1 MTVTQLKDTPIPK
14 NYSTGLYHEK
24 GYDLAADHT
33 NKVLEV
39 MVLGVTEYLASI
51 KSKEYPVVYS
61 FVENNGEFIAA
72 AMVQY
77 FPNEDDAT
85 KPGNWNYSW
94 TFDKDDLPEGEYRSI
109 DSAKDQGSLSYFR
122 AVGMTKY
129 GMVFEQPDYAG
140 DLFRYLLTV
149 IKNYLN
155 DNASEAEEKTVK
167 YDGLIQ
173 FRVAVE
179 DGEKVMSI
187 EVDGEVKQIIK
198 DDAAIEQ

>member
-39 MVLGVTEYLASI
+39 LVLEVTECLASL
-51 KSKEYPVVYS
+51 KSKEYPVAYTFTES
-61 FVENNGEFIAA
+61 NGEFIAA
-72 AMVQY
+72 AIVQY
-77 FPNEDDAT
+77 FANEDDPT

-94 TFDKDDLPEGEYRSI
+94 TFDKEDLPEGNFREIPSNDI
-109 DSAKDQGSLSYFR
+109 DRLSFFR

-155 DNASEAEEKTVK
+155 DNASEAEEKAVK

-198 DDAAIEQ
+198 DDAAIEA

>member
-39 MVLGVTEYLASI
+39 LVLGVTECLASL
-51 KSKEYPVVYS
+51 KSKEYPVAYTFTES
-61 FVENNGEFIAA
+61 NGEFIAA
-72 AMVQY
+72 AIVQY
-77 FPNEDDAT
+77 FANEDDPT

-94 TFDKDDLPEGEYRSI
+94 TFDKEDLPEGNFREIPSNDI
-109 DSAKDQGSLSYFR
+109 DRLSFFR

-155 DNASEAEEKTVK
+155 DNASEAEEKAVK

-198 DDAAIEQ
+198 DDAAIEA

>member
-1 MTVTQLKDTPIPK
+1 MTVTQFKDTPIPK

-33 NKVLEV
+33 TKILEV
-39 MVLGVTEYLASI
+39 MVLGVTECLASI
-51 KSKEYPVVYS
+51 KSKDYPVVYS
-61 FVENNGEFIAA
+61 FVEKNDEFIAA
-72 AMVQY
+72 AIVQY
-77 FPNEDDAT
+77 FPNEDDAS

-94 TFDKDDLPEGEYRSI
+94 TFEKEDIPEGARVISSMDLEF
-109 DSAKDQGSLSYFR
+109 LSYFR

-129 GMVFEQPDYAG
+129 GMVFEQPDFAG
-140 DLFRYLLTV
+140 DLFRYLLALV
-149 IKNYLN
+149 KNYLSE
-155 DNASEAEEKTVK
+155 NASESDEKAVK

-187 EVDGEVKQIIK
+187 EVDGEVKQLIK
-198 DDAAIEQ
+198 DDAAIEV

>member
-1 MTVTQLKDTPIPK
+1 MTVTQFKDTPIPK

-24 GYDLAADHT
+24 GYDVAESHT
-33 NKVLEV
+33 AKVLEV
-39 MVLGVTEYLASI
+39 MVLGVTECLASV
-51 KSKEYPVVYS
+51 KSKDYPVVYS
-61 FVENNGEFIAA
+61 FAEKNGEFIAA
-72 AMVQY
+72 AIVQY
-77 FPNEDDAT
+77 FANEDDPS

-94 TFDKDDLPEGEYRSI
+94 TFDKEDIPEEGARVI
-109 DSAKDQGSLSYFR
+109 DSFDLDFVSYFR

-129 GMVFEQPDYAG
+129 GMVFDQPDYAG
-140 DLFRYLLTV
+140 DLFRYLLTL

-155 DNASEAEEKTVK
+155 DNASETDEKAVK

-187 EVDGEVKQIIK
+187 EVDGEVKQLIK
-198 DDAAIEQ
+198 DDASIEA

>member
-39 MVLGVTEYLASI
+39 MVLGVTECLASA

-61 FVENNGEFIAA
+61 FVESNGEFIAA
-72 AMVQY
+72 AIVQY
-77 FPNEDDAT
+77 FANEDDPT

-94 TFDKDDLPEGEYRSI
+94 TFDKEDLPEGEYRNISSN
-109 DSAKDQGSLSYFR
+109 DTEFLSYFR

-149 IKNYLN
+149 IRNYLN
-155 DNASEAEEKTVK
+155 DNASEAEEKAVK

-198 DDAAIEQ
+198 DDASIEA

>member
-24 GYDLAADHT
+24 GYDLAADHA

-39 MVLGVTEYLASI
+39 MVLGVTECLAST
-51 KSKEYPVVYS
+51 KSKQYPVVYS
-61 FVENNGEFIAA
+61 FIESNGEFIAA
-72 AMVQY
+72 AIVQY
-77 FPNEDDAT
+77 FANEDDPS

-94 TFDKDDLPEGEYRSI
+94 TFDQEDLPEGEYRNISSYDI
-109 DSAKDQGSLSYFR
+109 DQLSYFR

-155 DNASEAEEKTVK
+155 DNASETEEKAVK

-198 DDAAIEQ
+198 DDAAIEA

>member
-1 MTVTQLKDTPIPK
+1 MTVTQLKDTAIPK

-24 GYDLAADHT
+24 GYDVAADHT

-39 MVLGVTEYLASI
+39 MVLGVTECLASV
-51 KSKEYPVVYS
+51 KSTQYPVVYS
-61 FVENNGEFIAA
+61 FVEKNGEFIAA

-77 FPNEDDAT
+77 FPNEDDAS
-85 KPGNWNYSW
+85 KPGNWNYAW
-94 TFDKDDLPEGEYRSI
+94 TFDKEDLPEGEYRNI
-109 DSAKDQGSLSYFR
+109 DSSDIDHLSYFR

-129 GMVFEQPDYAG
+129 GMVFDQPDYAG

-155 DNASEAEEKTVK
+155 DNASEAEEKSVK

-198 DDAAIEQ
+198 DDAAIEA